1 MQAILV
7 SLLVAG
13 IHSGMAGLGGA
24 LAALR
29 GADWL
34 TLAEG
39 AGEIIAP
46 ELGKIIGL
54 KPSGNSIGSL
64 IDGVIK
70 AATDELTKQA
80 VKDWLSA
87 NSETAMRLQPGM
99 GTNY

>member
-7 SLLVAG
+7 SLLLAG
-13 IHSGMAGLGGA
+13 IRGGLPSVGTG
-24 LAALR
+24 LAALS

-39 AGEIIAP
+39 AGEMIAP
-46 ELGKIIGL
+46 ELGKLVGL
-54 KPSGNSIGSL
+54 KPSGNSVGSL

-70 AATDELTKQA
+70 AATDELAKEA
-80 VKDWLSA
+80 VSDWLSA
-87 NSETAMRLQPGM
+87 NAEQAMKQQPGM